1 MSCGDLTVFK
11 HSLPI
16 SHFFCRTIITLSLA
30 SLSVCNI
37 IWFYLNP
44 LCFHDLALLP
54 GEKPPDPTV
63 PVPKK
68 VSENEEENSVEIQI
82 PNMKLSEV
90 TALKRKLLNFS
101 EHGDSLSRKLFDS
114 CNFKGFFGSIIQE
127 CLGVTAFFRLITS

>member
-37 IWFYLNP
+37 IWFNLNP

-63 PVPKK
+63 PVPKEA
-68 VSENEEENSVEIQI
+68 SDNEEENSVEIQI
-82 PNMKLSEV
+82 RDMTLLEV
-90 TALKRKLLNFS
+90 TALKRKLLNYQS
-101 EHGDSLSRKLFDS
+101 MGRACYENYLTAVTSRVSLGLLSR
-114 CNFKGFFGSIIQE
+114 N
-127 CLGVTAFFRLITS
+127 VWV